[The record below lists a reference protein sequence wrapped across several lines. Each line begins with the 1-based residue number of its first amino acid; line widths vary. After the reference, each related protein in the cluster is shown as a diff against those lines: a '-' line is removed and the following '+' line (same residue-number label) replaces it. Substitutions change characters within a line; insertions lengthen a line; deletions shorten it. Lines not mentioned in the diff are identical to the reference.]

1 VRRGLTQLRRA
12 VAIAAVLLSVSAVAM
27 RPVYA
32 GVTGNATRTQTATSG
47 TWKAAPS
54 TTSFTFSSGGLS
66 PVQYFSLTN
75 TGTLALVGAT
85 YSTSITSG
93 TGTVS
98 VKACSVAW
106 NETLNVCV
114 GITTT
119 VVTTA
124 NSPQS
129 VSGLGQFPASTG
141 SAIRLQI
148 SDTGVGAVTASFA
161 ASVARSQ
168 VRTATTTNG

>member
-1 VRRGLTQLRRA
+1 MRRGLTQLRRA
-12 VAIAAVLLSVSAVAM
+12 VATAAVLLSVSAIAVS
-27 RPVYA
+27 PVYA
-32 GVTGNATRTQTATSG
+32 DVTANATRTQTVTSG

-54 TTSFTFSSGGLS
+54 ATTFTFSNGGLS
-66 PVQYFSLTN
+66 PAQYFSVTN
-75 TGTLALVGAT
+75 NGTLTLLGTT
-85 YSTSITSG
+85 YSASITSG

-106 NETLNVCV
+106 NETLNLCV

-129 VSGLGQFPASTG
+129 VAGLGQFPATAG

-148 SDTGVGAVTASFA
+148 SDSGVGAVTASFG
-161 ASVARSQ
+161 ASVNRSQ
-168 VRTATTTNG
+168 VRAATTTNS